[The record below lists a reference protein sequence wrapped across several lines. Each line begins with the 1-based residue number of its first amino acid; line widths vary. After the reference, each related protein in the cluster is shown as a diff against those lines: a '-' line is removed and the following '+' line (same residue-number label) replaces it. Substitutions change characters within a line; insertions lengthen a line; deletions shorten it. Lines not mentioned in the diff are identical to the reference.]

1 MIERRTD
8 PGTGSGTR
16 VEMRVD
22 SAICHDSGVPR
33 SGEKRA
39 VGPCMTTGNVSQ
51 RIETPVKRYS
61 SGINDF

>member
-8 PGTGSGTR
+8 VGIGSGTQ
-16 VEMRVD
+16 VEMHVD
-22 SAICHDSGVPR
+22 NAICHDSGVPR

-51 RIETPVKRYS
+51 GIETPVNRYS
-61 SGINDF
+61 SGLNGF